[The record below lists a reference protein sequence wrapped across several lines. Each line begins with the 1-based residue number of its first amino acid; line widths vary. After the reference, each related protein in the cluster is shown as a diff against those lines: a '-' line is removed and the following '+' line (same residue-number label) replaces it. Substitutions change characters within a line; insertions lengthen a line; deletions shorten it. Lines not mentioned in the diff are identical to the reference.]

1 MRFTDEDI
9 QHYQENGFVIV
20 ENFLKTEELARA
32 HEEIQRILPGWLEF
46 ANDPEGLKPEDW
58 NRPPKTRRNTRFPF
72 AGDQL
77 NSISESLRPLML
89 GTMI

>member
-1 MRFTDEDI
+1 MRFTKEHI

-20 ENFLKTEELARA
+20 ENFLTTEELARA

-46 ANDPEGLKPEDW
+46 AQDPEAPKPEDW
-58 NRPPKTRRNTRFPF
+58 NRPPKSRRNTRFPF

-77 NSISESLRPLML
+77 NAVTLHPDLSL
-89 GTMI
+89 IHI